1 MPVLRLSVGVVLVH
15 NLVSQANTD
24 SFKAHLFSY
33 VAVTVVFSKGMT
45 PPLGLCMWVLVMV
58 V

>member
-1 MPVLRLSVGVVLVH
+1 MPVLQLSVGVVFVH
-15 NLVSQANTD
+15 NLVTQANTD

-33 VAVTVVFSKGMT
+33 VAVTAVLSNGMT
-45 PPLGLCMWVLVMV
+45 PALGLCMWVLVMV